1 MKENKVREPSQ
12 PAAKGIVPKWRTG
25 PKLRRPVAKDDVVIP
40 KKGVWAGEECV
51 VLDVEKRPQP
61 YGYYK
66 VVHVLLPNQR
76 KRWYSITDI
85 KEVIKG
91 KGKMLT
97 KPRQQ
102 DSDASVPNDKL
113 NMEVVMKPLTGT
125 AEANVE
131 RAKHELNRVLS
142 FRGDVISGRTKGSTI
157 ILGITVNPKWESDD
171 KVSYLK
177 EWIPPR
183 VRTAFEVL
191 SVSA

>member
-1 MKENKVREPSQ
+1 
-12 PAAKGIVPKWRTG
+12 
-25 PKLRRPVAKDDVVIP
+25 
-40 KKGVWAGEECV
+40 
-51 VLDVEKRPQP
+51 
-61 YGYYK
+61 

-131 RAKHELNRVLS
+131 RAKDEVNKVLK
-142 FRGDVISGRTKGSTI
+142 FRGEVISGRTDKSRI
-157 ILGITVNPKWESDD
+157 ILTINVNPSWESDN
-171 KVSYLK
+171 KVGYLK
-177 EWIPPR
+177 EWIPSR
-183 VRTAFEVL
+183 VSTVFEVL
-191 SVSA
+191 SVSAGD